1 MNILIVADVFGQHN
15 NGTTIAA
22 ERFMRAMEER
32 GHSVR
37 VAAHCEG
44 REDCIQLPRRRIPF
58 FNRYVEV
65 KNGVVLARPDRRV
78 LRAAIR
84 EADVVHFLLP
94 FKVSK
99 AGRKIA
105 QELGVPYT
113 AAFHCQPE
121 NFTSHLRLMNSH
133 TLNRWIYWFFNRR
146 FYRFCDRIH
155 CPSDFIAGKL
165 EENGYAAKKYVIS
178 NGVVPVY
185 CRRPA
190 VRPPELADRFCILF
204 TGRYVL
210 EKRHDLL
217 LQAAARSRYAD
228 RIQLIFAGNGPHR
241 EALERQAHRLRLKNP
256 PIFRLFT
263 EQELCDAINTC
274 DLYVHPSDVEIEAV
288 SCIEAITCGLVPVIS
303 NSENS
308 ATKQFALT
316 PENLFAHGDPASL
329 AARIDYWIE
338 HPQEKA
344 ALAERYVE
352 YAQQYSIKACMDR
365 MEQMLFDAAGRRA
378 PVEEDCLAEQAVSV
392 EPDGAYDPYAP
403 PSQTPAG

>member
-32 GHSVR
+32 GHSVK
-37 VAAHCEG
+37 VAAHCEE
-44 REDCIQLPRRRIPF
+44 RADCIQLPRRRIPF

-65 KNGVVLARPDRRV
+65 KNGVVLAKPDRRV

-99 AGRKIA
+99 AGREIA

-113 AAFHCQPE
+113 SAFHCQPE

-133 TLNRWIYWFFNRR
+133 AVNRWLYWFFNRR

-155 CPSDFIAGKL
+155 CPSEFIAGKL
-165 EENGYAAKKYVIS
+165 EENGYTARKYVIS

-185 CRRPA
+185 HRRPA
-190 VRPPELADRFCILF
+190 VRPPALADRFCILF

-217 LQAAARSRYAD
+217 LHAAACSRYAD

-241 EALERQAHRLRLKNP
+241 EALERQAHRLRLPNP

-263 EQELCDAINTC
+263 EQELCDTINYC

-303 NSENS
+303 DSRNS

-316 PENLFAHGDPASL
+316 PENLFRHGDPASL

-338 HPQEKA
+338 HPEEKA
-344 ALAERYVE
+344 ALSERYVQ
-352 YAQQYSIKACMDR
+352 YARQFSIESCMDR
-365 MEQMLFDAAGRRA
+365 MEQMLFDAVGLGM
-378 PVEEDCLAEQAVSV
+378 PVKGDSLAEETVSV
-392 EPDGAYDPYAP
+392 GPDGAYDPYAAP
-403 PSQTPAG
+403 QLPAAR